1 MILGIFA
8 RTFKRPSLE
17 GVLDAVQAHGL
28 RAVQFNTASAG
39 LPSMPDEIEPGL
51 LVRIRAAL
59 EARGL
64 EMAAVSGTFNMIHPD
79 PRRREEGLRRL
90 GVLAAACRPMGT
102 STITLCTGTRDPD
115 DKWRWHPGNALPDAW
130 QDLRG
135 AMERALAIA
144 DEHDLGTGLLGRVE
158 DRGQRAGARHP
169 GLVDHEHAARPEP
182 AFAMVELEAESGDR
196 HRLDPRALLELMRS
210 RRRERAAGRR
220 VAAALERVAD
230 RVETERLTRAR
241 TGDDHTHGVGGA
253 THPGDQ
259 VPLLPRQR
267 RSFLEHGPDDRRHH
281 LR

>member
-90 GVLAAACRPMGT
+90 AVLAAACRPMGT

-130 QDLRG
+130 RDLRG

-144 DEHDLGTGLLGRVE
+144 DEHDLVLGIEPEQANVVDSPAAARRLLDEMRSPRLKVILDPVNLQAGGDADRVRALVDEALDLLGPDLVAAHAKE
-158 DRGQRAGARHP
+158 LFPGGAGW
-169 GLVDHEHAARPEP
+169 
-182 AFAMVELEAESGDR
+182 
-196 HRLDPRALLELMRS
+196 RLDYRHFVAAL
-210 RRRERAAGRR
+210 RAAGF
-220 VAAALERVAD
+220 
-230 RVETERLTRAR
+230 
-241 TGDDHTHGVGGA
+241 GG
-253 THPGDQ
+253 
-259 VPLLPRQR
+259 PLLLHNLP
-267 RSFLEHGPDDRRHH
+267 EAAVGPAVRL
-281 LR
+281 LRGL

>member
-130 QDLRG
+130 RALRG
-135 AMERALAIA
+135 AMERALATA
-144 DEHDLGTGLLGRVE
+144 DEHAVYLATEPDRANAVASPVAARRPGPMLEQGPSNKGLAPSRGRDEAAEAVAVLLGH
-158 DRGQRAGARHP
+158 RGCGGAGAL
-169 GLVDHEHAARPEP
+169 G
-182 AFAMVELEAESGDR
+182 F
-196 HRLDPRALLELMRS
+196 PRFLLEL
-210 RRRERAAGRR
+210 
-220 VAAALERVAD
+220 
-230 RVETERLTRAR
+230 
-241 TGDDHTHGVGGA
+241 
-253 THPGDQ
+253 
-259 VPLLPRQR
+259 
-267 RSFLEHGPDDRRHH
+267 
-281 LR
+281 